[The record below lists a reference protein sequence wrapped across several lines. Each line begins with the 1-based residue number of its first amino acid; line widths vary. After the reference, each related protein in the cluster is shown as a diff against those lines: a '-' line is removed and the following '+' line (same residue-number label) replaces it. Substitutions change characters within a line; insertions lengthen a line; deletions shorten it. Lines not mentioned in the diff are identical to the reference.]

1 MTWSATTTS
10 LSTSGRRVE
19 CRTRGPSLSLP
30 THSPTHRAPVSNTM
44 TTTRVRRPAAALQWW
59 WLALLLAT
67 TATAQVLT
75 PPYFNLA
82 ENRRIT
88 ASATCGEGVADP
100 ELYCKLVGANADGE
114 ATELIQGGQVSY
126 LFYIL
131 LLRF

>member
-1 MTWSATTTS
+1 
-10 LSTSGRRVE
+10 
-19 CRTRGPSLSLP
+19 
-30 THSPTHRAPVSNTM
+30 M
-44 TTTRVRRPAAALQWW
+44 TTTRVRRPAAAIQWW
-59 WLALLLAT
+59 WLGLLLAT

-88 ASATCGEGVADP
+88 ATATCGEGVADP

-126 LFYIL
+126 SFYNYVVVVT
-131 LLRF
+131 